1 MQGYEVIDCKINA
14 MRDWFSKDAIHI
26 EPPEARDMQR
36 DNDLRRQTL
45 GEGIKLLI
53 YRVKKKSEE
62 TPVTSAQQS
71 DYQHT
76 WNEADRHQR

>member
-1 MQGYEVIDCKINA
+1 
-14 MRDWFSKDAIHI
+14 
-26 EPPEARDMQR
+26 MQR

-53 YRVKKKSEE
+53 YLVKKKSEE
-62 TPVTSAQQS
+62 TQVTPAQQS

-76 WNEADRHQR
+76 WNEADRQQG